1 MTTEILDLSEISAA
15 QSQKEVTHNKALR
28 EIEGRLVRVL
38 DRDGGV
44 VASTA
49 ASNGEVY
56 IVDSTTG
63 DWNGANIDD
72 LAHFFGG
79 AYNFYTP
86 KEGFRVW
93 VNDEDLEV
101 VYNSSQWVDVVQHPD
116 TQVLSNGSTA
126 VAWNMTL
133 GRYAELTLLS
143 TVGHTLSTPT
153 VVFKGGKYTLKV
165 IQAAGGGLTLDFSGA
180 YKWPGGTDPVAST
193 AASAIDLLEFTYD
206 GADMLGT
213 FEQAFST

>member
-1 MTTEILDLSEISAA
+1 MTTEILDLSEISAS
-15 QSQKEVTHNKALR
+15 QSQKEVTHNTALHQ
-28 EIEGRLVRVL
+28 IEGKLVRVL

-44 VASTA
+44 VATTA
-49 ASNGEVY
+49 AANGDVY

-63 DWNGANIDD
+63 DWNGANIGD
-72 LAHFFGG
+72 LAHKFGG

-86 KEGFRVW
+86 KEGYRVW

-101 VYNSSQWVDVVQHPD
+101 VWNSSEWVDLIQHPD
-116 TQVLSNGSTA
+116 TQVLSNASTA

-133 GRYAELTLLS
+133 GRYAEITLDS
-143 TVGHTLSTPT
+143 TVGHTLSTPSA
-153 VVFKGGKYTLKV
+153 VFKGGKYTLKV
-165 IQAAGGGLTLDFSGA
+165 IQAAGGGLTLGFSSA

-213 FEQAFST
+213 FAQAFST